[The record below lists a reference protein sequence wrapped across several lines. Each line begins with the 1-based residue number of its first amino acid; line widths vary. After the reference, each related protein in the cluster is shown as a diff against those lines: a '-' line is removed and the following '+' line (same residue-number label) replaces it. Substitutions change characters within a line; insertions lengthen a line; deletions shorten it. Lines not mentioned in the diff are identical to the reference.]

1 MATMVVGLAFLSLL
15 VIISIVVSLLSRHFL
30 FKVNNKNTRKG
41 SAISAKLT
49 INHHSRVIDVVFVSL
64 LLTLNVIL
72 CPGVSMHDFE
82 QVSTD

>member
-1 MATMVVGLAFLSLL
+1 MVTMVVGRAFLSLL
-15 VIISIVVSLLSRHFL
+15 VIISIVVSLLTRHFL
-30 FKVNNKNTRKG
+30 FKVNNNNTRKG
-41 SAISAKLT
+41 SEISAKLK
-49 INHHSRVIDVVFVSL
+49 INHHRVIDVVFVSL